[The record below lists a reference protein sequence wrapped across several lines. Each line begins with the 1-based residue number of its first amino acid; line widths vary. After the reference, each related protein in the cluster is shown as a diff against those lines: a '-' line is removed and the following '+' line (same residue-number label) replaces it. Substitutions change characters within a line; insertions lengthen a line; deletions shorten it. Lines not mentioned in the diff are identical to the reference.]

1 MNIIVF
7 LILGLLTSL
16 LFPPYFLLPL
26 GFIIFPY
33 LCYFLENKINEIKKF
48 EFFLIKFFFSFG
60 LFISFLFWIKD
71 PFFVFDETKNFF
83 FLAIFLIILL
93 SLIYSIIFV
102 VIFNII
108 KTMSVLLIV
117 PIILVVIE
125 FVISKLLYGFPWISF
140 SLIISS
146 SDYLFF
152 TFKNFGTFVTS
163 YLVIQ
168 IFCLPYLLFEKKITY
183 YKIKIY
189 LLIVLS
195 PLTIIFFTN
204 FIFNKNNNSDLQIID
219 LEIFQ
224 LNFKNDNNNL
234 DPEKRFEIINQH
246 LNTSDSSILIFAE
259 NNYPYLIKNR
269 ELVEFQ
275 KKIKKNQTLIIGGTR
290 LDKNKYYN
298 TFAHITSSDV
308 VFFDKKIL
316 VPFGEFLPF
325 RDFLNFFTPIS
336 GSIDYS
342 SGNKDRLIKLKN
354 DISYIP
360 IICYEIIFYWKIIN
374 KNNFDSNF
382 IVNITNDLWFGD
394 HLGPYQHYYFTK
406 IRAAEFNKPIIR
418 VSNNGISSVI
428 NENGKTLSTIDLN
441 TNGSIKYNLEI
452 KSFKNFNYLHYFL
465 KIYFFSLILITIV
478 VNFRTYYANK

>member
-33 LCYFLENKINEIKKF
+33 LCYFLENKISKIKKF
-48 EFFLIKFFFSFG
+48 EFFLINFFFSFG
-60 LFISFLFWIKD
+60 FFISFLFWIKE
-71 PFFVFDETKNFF
+71 PFFVFDETENFF

-102 VIFNII
+102 IIFNII
-108 KTMSVLLIV
+108 KSMSVLLVV
-117 PIILVVIE
+117 PIILLVIE
-125 FVISKLLYGFPWISF
+125 FIISKLLYGFPWISF

-152 TFKNFGTFVTS
+152 TFKNFGTLVTS

-183 YKIKIY
+183 FKINTY
-189 LLIVLS
+189 LLIVLL

-204 FIFNKNNNSDLQIID
+204 LIFNKNDNSDPQIID

-224 LNFKNDNNNL
+224 LNFKNDKNNL
-234 DPEKRFEIINQH
+234 APEKRFEIINQH

-259 NNYPYLIKNR
+259 NNYPYLINNA
-269 ELVEFQ
+269 ELVELQ
-275 KKIKKNQTLIIGGTR
+275 KKIKKDQTLIIGGTR
-290 LDKNKYYN
+290 LDKNNYYN

-325 RDFLNFFTPIS
+325 RNFLNFFTPIS

-342 SGNKDRLIKLKN
+342 LGNKDRVIKLEN

-374 KNNFDSNF
+374 KNNFNSNF

-394 HLGPYQHYYFTK
+394 YLGPYQHYYFTK

-418 VSNNGISSVI
+418 VSNNGISSII
-428 NENGKTLSTIDLN
+428 NEHGRTLSTIDLN

-452 KSFKNFNYLHYFL
+452 KSFKNFNYLHHFL

-478 VNFRTYYANK
+478 VNYRTYYANK